1 MNRDEPSHPA
11 ANLELN
17 SKFGVGGRLVSNT
30 AMLAGARIISAVMG
44 VGTLVIAAK
53 VLSDN
58 AALGTLLFIH
68 AYMLFFSEIVSFKFW
83 QALIRF
89 GVDELKAKN
98 AGRLGSLIKTGLVLD
113 FIAAII
119 GFLLSILLFNVF
131 LWAQAK
137 FGTSG
142 DGAAPSAI
150 DPAQLKTWVFA
161 YCTIILFR
169 QVNVAIGIFRLFDK
183 FFILSVRALVMPSVR
198 FIGVIIAGLQGWG
211 LTELL
216 YIWFAASV
224 SGYLFLQVF
233 AGIEVFKRHLWP
245 AIKHAKICR
254 SKIFPGLYAFVV
266 KTNID
271 STLKAFNS
279 NFPSVAIMLVFG
291 PSLLAVYKIAEE
303 ISKLLSRGITLFNQ
317 VLFPELSR
325 MAADMDLK
333 ALSATTAKAALFIG
347 LLSFGIT
354 GLVLLF
360 GQDLV
365 VGAFDSSFKAAPIL
379 AVMLLVATSLA
390 GIATPFYALFY
401 AIMKPGA
408 AIQVRVMGTISFV
421 GLFFLLSKYFE
432 LYSIGFAAIAGAL
445 IETALV
451 IGMASYLTLKLKK

>member
-1 MNRDEPSHPA
+1 
-11 ANLELN
+11 
-17 SKFGVGGRLVSNT
+17 
-30 AMLAGARIISAVMG
+30 
-44 VGTLVIAAK
+44 
-53 VLSDN
+53 
-58 AALGTLLFIH
+58 
-68 AYMLFFSEIVSFKFW
+68 
-83 QALIRF
+83 
-89 GVDELKAKN
+89 
-98 AGRLGSLIKTGLVLD
+98 
-113 FIAAII
+113 
-119 GFLLSILLFNVF
+119 
-131 LWAQAK
+131 
-137 FGTSG
+137 
-142 DGAAPSAI
+142 
-150 DPAQLKTWVFA
+150 
-161 YCTIILFR
+161 
-169 QVNVAIGIFRLFDK
+169 
-183 FFILSVRALVMPSVR
+183 
-198 FIGVIIAGLQGWG
+198 
-211 LTELL
+211 
-216 YIWFAASV
+216 
-224 SGYLFLQVF
+224 
-233 AGIEVFKRHLWP
+233 
-245 AIKHAKICR
+245 
-254 SKIFPGLYAFVV
+254 
-266 KTNID
+266 
-271 STLKAFNS
+271 
-279 NFPSVAIMLVFG
+279 MLVFG

-451 IGMASYLTLKLKK
+451 IGMASYLTLKLKKEN